1 MASVVAEFSE
11 RPAAAER
18 YFPLAVAFGGRSAS
32 LASALLSTKR
42 VGTVHRLEQVEGAFS
57 GNEAGGVADEEA
69 LPLGRGSVDLYL
81 SALTLQ
87 WANDLPGALI
97 QIRQALKPGGWFL
110 GAATGGRTLHE
121 LREALFAAE
130 IESRGGASPRVLPA
144 ADLAD
149 YGALMQRAGFVQ
161 PVADRDVLTVRY
173 DSARSLAADLRAM
186 GAGNALAERDRRPI
200 GRSVLSRVAEIYAE
214 RFSDPDGRVRAT
226 FEIITLSGWAPQR
239 SGGAAQRASPLRAP
253 R

>member
-1 MASVVAEFSE
+1 
-11 RPAAAER
+11 
-18 YFPLAVAFGGRSAS
+18 
-32 LASALLSTKR
+32 
-42 VGTVHRLEQVEGAFS
+42 
-57 GNEAGGVADEEA
+57 
-69 LPLGRGSVDLYL
+69 VDLYL

-97 QIRQALKPGGWFL
+97 QIRRALKPGGWFL

-130 IESRGGASPRVLPA
+130 IETRGGASPRVLPA

-149 YGALMQRAGFVQ
+149 YGALLQRAGFIQSVS
-161 PVADRDVLTVRY
+161 DREVLTVRY
-173 DSARSLAADLRAM
+173 DSALSLAADLRAM

-200 GRSVLSRVAEIYAE
+200 SRSVRTRMAEIYAE

-226 FEIITLSGWAPQR
+226 FEVITLSGLAPYQPG
-239 SGGAAQRASPLRAP
+239 SDLQGASPLQAP
-253 R
+253 Q